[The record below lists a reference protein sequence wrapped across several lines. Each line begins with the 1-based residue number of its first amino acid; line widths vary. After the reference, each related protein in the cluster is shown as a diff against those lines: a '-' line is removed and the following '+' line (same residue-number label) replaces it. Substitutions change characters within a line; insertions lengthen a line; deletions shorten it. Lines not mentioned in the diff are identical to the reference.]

1 MIISLLSQEKNHDIA
16 LSGEAVAVLVKNKH
30 TVLVE
35 GESVSAKLS
44 SYLTVGAYIINAK
57 EALLDRGDLIIK
69 KSSLAIQEIDSL
81 NAQDKIF
88 FTTVPIK
95 DKKLIDKIIRSKIS
109 IIDYKEL
116 SKIKKKSIKSE
127 DKAVFSNYVLPFIL
141 GLASSGIKALVEDEE
156 LREALLIMDGKVYNT
171 RLALLYKYPC
181 YEF

>member
-1 MIISLLSQEKNHDIA
+1 MIISILAQEKNHDIA

-57 EALLDRGDLIIK
+57 EALLYRGDLIIK

-88 FTTVPIK
+88 FTTVPISTLSFK
-95 DKKLIDKIIRSKIS
+95 NKFNTSSICSGLIS
-109 IIDYKEL
+109 
-116 SKIKKKSIKSE
+116 
-127 DKAVFSNYVLPFIL
+127 
-141 GLASSGIKALVEDEE
+141 GSS
-156 LREALLIMDGKVYNT
+156 
-171 RLALLYKYPC
+171 P
-181 YEF
+181 